1 MKLPAVL
8 RERLEERCARIVAV
22 TPLGGGCIH
31 SATRIDFADGPA
43 FLKWGDAPEGMF
55 ASEARGLD
63 ALRAAAGS
71 DLRIPTVLASE
82 EAHDATPAWLLLE
95 WLEPAAGAEAPGRNL
110 GIGLAALHSAPAAGW
125 GWDEPGWIGT
135 LPQDNARE
143 VRWADFWW
151 SRRLEPQLRLAGG
164 EAPGRPAEWSALERA
179 LPGVL
184 AAAEEEGPSL
194 LHGDLWSG
202 NVLMLGSGEAALVD
216 PAAYRGHREVDLA
229 MAELF
234 GGFAPG
240 FLTAYREQ
248 RPLQP
253 GYERGRRPIYQLYPL
268 LVHLNLFG
276 GGYSASVQRALR
288 AALA

>member
-1 MKLPAVL
+1 
-8 RERLEERCARIVAV
+8 
-22 TPLGGGCIH
+22 
-31 SATRIDFADGPA
+31 
-43 FLKWGDAPEGMF
+43 
-55 ASEARGLD
+55 
-63 ALRAAAGS
+63 
-71 DLRIPTVLASE
+71 
-82 EAHDATPAWLLLE
+82 
-95 WLEPAAGAEAPGRNL
+95 
-110 GIGLAALHSAPAAGW
+110 
-125 GWDEPGWIGT
+125 
-135 LPQDNARE
+135 
-143 VRWADFWW
+143 
-151 SRRLEPQLRLAGG
+151 
-164 EAPGRPAEWSALERA
+164 
-179 LPGVL
+179 VL